1 MNLQPSSPDDMP
13 DITDTGIVIG
23 TIKPQTSTMQMT
35 PPSLVPP
42 EGAASREEDQ
52 SVNIRSVHD
61 RHSKKPK
68 RTPKESKLERLD
80 NQPDQMNASIID
92 LSKGG
97 DDRTDPEGVRSTV
110 AMAAATV
117 KGSGSVLRRRV

>member
-1 MNLQPSSPDDMP
+1 MEKVAGQICSI

-52 SVNIRSVHD
+52 SVNIRSVHA
-61 RHSKKPK
+61 RHSKKAK
-68 RTPKESKLERLD
+68 RTPKESK
-80 NQPDQMNASIID
+80 
-92 LSKGG
+92 
-97 DDRTDPEGVRSTV
+97 
-110 AMAAATV
+110 
-117 KGSGSVLRRRV
+117 